1 MLTNIFSFPIKK
13 LYFLR
18 KHFRSRSRGDAVHN
32 YICYKRKIYCNFVFF
47 KVCNIAH
54 VLNERTKNIF
64 SKKKKEK
71 EILFVSPSK
80 KEKEKRKSTEQDNLM
95 DHVNIRFPLPV

>member
-1 MLTNIFSFPIKK
+1 MLTNIFSFPINK
-13 LYFLR
+13 LYLIR

-32 YICYKRKIYCNFVFF
+32 YICYKRKIYCNFFFF

-80 KEKEKRKSTEQDNLM
+80 KKKYGTR
-95 DHVNIRFPLPV
+95 

>member
-1 MLTNIFSFPIKK
+1 
-13 LYFLR
+13 
-18 KHFRSRSRGDAVHN
+18 VHN

>member
-1 MLTNIFSFPIKK
+1 MLYIITYVIREKYTVIFF
-13 LYFLR
+13 FL
-18 KHFRSRSRGDAVHN
+18 
-32 YICYKRKIYCNFVFF
+32 

-71 EILFVSPSK
+71 EILFVSP
-80 KEKEKRKSTEQDNLM
+80 
-95 DHVNIRFPLPV
+95 

>member
-1 MLTNIFSFPIKK
+1 MLTNIFSFPINK

-18 KHFRSRSRGDAVHN
+18 KHLRSRSTEDAVHN
-32 YICYKRKIYCNFVFF
+32 YICYKRKIYCNFFF
-47 KVCNIAH
+47 KVCNSAH

-71 EILFVSPSK
+71 EILFVSP
-80 KEKEKRKSTEQDNLM
+80 
-95 DHVNIRFPLPV
+95 